1 MLGRPAS
8 GLPGGSY
15 MRPAVLRLPA
25 IFHGRSLT
33 SPALLSL
40 ALIPMAVI
48 LILVVVMFWVSLQQ
62 GAFGTPSSVYTLGN
76 YREVFT
82 DPFIYVVVTNTLVF
96 TISATFFALLFGL
109 PIAWLAERTTIPGK
123 TLIYALMT
131 LGLLI
136 PGIYTAMGWTMIAH
150 PRIGILNRWLMELFD
165 LSEGP
170 INIATPIGMG
180 FVQGL
185 SLAALAFILTA
196 QMFRAINPTLEE
208 AARVHG
214 MGYAK
219 ILRRVTLPLARP
231 GILAAMIYI
240 LTIGIAT
247 FDIPAILGLGNRVYM
262 LSTFIYLKV
271 HPQGSGL
278 PQYGITG
285 VVGAFMILL
294 AGLLT
299 LWYGQ
304 VLRQAHRFQVV
315 TGKGYKPALL
325 PLGAWSIAA
334 WAFII
339 AFAFMSKVVPFLL
352 IAYAALTP
360 YFVPPSFAMMR
371 RLSLAHFY
379 NMDWELVLRGLT
391 NTAILVTVV
400 PVAVLLSGF
409 SLSWLIVRSRSRL
422 RYALEFGAFLPHA
435 LPEVILAIGALLLS
449 LFVLG
454 RTIPLYGSVWLIA
467 IVYIVARLAFATRAL
482 NGSLLQIHRELE
494 EAAFVAGLSTIRTVW
509 RVLFPLLRPTLFS
522 VWIWT
527 ALLVYRELTV
537 AVFLTVQDNIT
548 LPAVIWS
555 YWYGGTLNKA
565 SAVTLLMTVVLA
577 PLILLFWWFGR
588 RSNVSLN

>member
-1 MLGRPAS
+1 
-8 GLPGGSY
+8 
-15 MRPAVLRLPA
+15 
-25 IFHGRSLT
+25 
-33 SPALLSL
+33 
-40 ALIPMAVI
+40 MAVI
-48 LILVVVMFWVSLQQ
+48 LTLVLAMFWVSFQK
-62 GAFGTPSSVYTLGN
+62 GAFGTPSATYTLGN
-76 YREVFT
+76 YREVLT
-82 DPFIYVVVTNTLVF
+82 DPFIYTVVINTLVF
-96 TISATFFALLFGL
+96 TMTATFFALLFGL
-109 PIAWLAERTTIPGK
+109 PIAWLAERTTVPGK
-123 TLIYALMT
+123 TLIYTLMT

-150 PRIGILNRWLMELFD
+150 PRIGVLNRWLVEAFD
-165 LSEGP
+165 LSDGP
-170 INIATPIGMG
+170 INIATPVGMG

-185 SLAALAFILTA
+185 SLSALAFILTA
-196 QMFRAINPTLEE
+196 QMFRAMNPALEE

-219 ILRRVTLPLARP
+219 ILRRVTLPLAAP

-271 HPQGSGL
+271 HPQGAGL
-278 PQYGITG
+278 PEYGITG
-285 VVGAFMILL
+285 VVGALMIAV

-304 VLRQAHRFQVV
+304 VLRQGYRFEVV

-325 PLGAWSIAA
+325 PLGRWSIAA
-334 WAFII
+334 WLFIGSY
-339 AFAFMSKVVPFLL
+339 ALMSKLLPLLL
-352 IAYAALTP
+352 ITYAALTP
-360 YFVPPSFAMMR
+360 YFVPPSAAMMR
-371 RLSLAHFY
+371 QLSLTHFY
-379 NMDWELVLRGLT
+379 NMDWELVSRGLT
-391 NTAILVTVV
+391 NTAILVAVV
-400 PVAVLLSGF
+400 PAAVLLLGF
-409 SLSWLIVRSRSRL
+409 SISWLIVRSRSRS

-454 RTIPLYGSVWLIA
+454 TAIPLYGSVWLIG
-467 IVYIVARLAFATRAL
+467 IVYVVARLAFATRAL

-494 EAAFVAGLSTIRTVW
+494 EAAFVAGLSSFRTAW
-509 RVLFPLLRPTLFS
+509 RILFPLIRPTLFS

-555 YWYGGTLNKA
+555 YWYGGTVNKA

-577 PLILLFWWFGR
+577 PFILLFWWFGR
-588 RSNVSLN
+588 RSQVAPD